1 MMASYSPDYDAATT
15 EIGRDA
21 RRIRENKLLEAIY
34 LDFYGRILQE
44 IPPGPFPRVVEL
56 GSGGGFFKEL
66 APHVQSS
73 ECVSVPGIDRVVDAT
88 KIGEAFDAGG
98 LDAICAVN
106 VFHHLPDPAGFLRGV
121 SKVLRPGGRLVLIEP
136 WFTQVG
142 QLFHKIHHEPFVDDP
157 NFWGLVGEGRMT
169 AANTRLPT
177 SVFRDSV
184 ERFSREFPELRVLK
198 LEPFH
203 KWLYLLS
210 GGLQLNTHVPR
221 FIARRL
227 VALDRRIATGNP
239 LLGIFALIV
248 VERI

>member
-1 MMASYSPDYDAATT
+1 MSASYSTDYDAAPT

-21 RRIRENKLLEAIY
+21 RKIKENRLLEAIY
-34 LDFYGRILQE
+34 LDFYERILTE
-44 IPPGPFPRVVEL
+44 VPPAQFPRTLEL

-73 ECVSVPGIDRVVDAT
+73 ECVSVPGIDRVVDASG
-88 KIGEAFDAGG
+88 IGEAFEAEG

-106 VFHHLPDPAGFLRGV
+106 VFHHLPDVAAFLRGV
-121 SKVLRPGGRLVLIEP
+121 SRVLRPGGRLVLVEP
-136 WFTQVG
+136 WFTRVG
-142 QLFHKIHHEPFVDDP
+142 QLFHRIHHEPYVNDP
-157 NFWGLVGEGRMT
+157 DFWGIVGQGRMT

-184 ERFSREFPELRVLK
+184 VRFSREFPALRVRK
-198 LEPFH
+198 IEPFH

-210 GGLQLNTHVPR
+210 GGLQLNTRLPG

-227 VALDRRIATGNP
+227 VAWDRRIPTGNR